1 MKPIKKLIFQKE
13 IAERVHISPAFL
25 CHILRGRKEC
35 PPKVAQL
42 LQDNTG
48 IDRDTWVFGSP
59 EEKRKALEK
68 LMFMDSEHEP

>member
-1 MKPIKKLIFQKE
+1 MNPIKKFISQKE
-13 IAERVHISPAFL
+13 IAELVHISPAFL
-25 CHILRGRKEC
+25 SHILRGRKEC

-42 LQDNTG
+42 LQDNIG

-68 LMFMDSEHEP
+68 IMYHGL